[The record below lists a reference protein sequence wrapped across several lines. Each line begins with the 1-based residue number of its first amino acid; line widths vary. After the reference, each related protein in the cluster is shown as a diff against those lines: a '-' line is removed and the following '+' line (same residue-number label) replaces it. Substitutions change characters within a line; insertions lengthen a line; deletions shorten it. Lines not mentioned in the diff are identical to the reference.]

1 MYAVA
6 YNGHADALQ
15 LLLQAKADPD
25 KASDNDGT
33 TPMFMAAQEGHA
45 DALQLLLDAKADCSL
60 CMHCNGWSPLFV
72 ASGAG
77 NAEVV
82 RRLLER
88 APSLRTLA
96 TTAAHDFWGCTIAS
110 GAVPV
115 DVARQLHR
123 EDVLQLLQ
131 DAATP

>member
-1 MYAVA
+1 MYMAVQ
-6 YNGHADALQ
+6 N
-15 LLLQAKADPD
+15 
-25 KASDNDGT
+25 
-33 TPMFMAAQEGHA
+33 GHA
-45 DALQLLLDAKADCSL
+45 DALQLLLDAKADCRL
-60 CMHCNGWSPLFV
+60 CMQGNGWSPLFV

-88 APSLRTLA
+88 APRMRTLA
-96 TTAAHDFWGCTIAS
+96 TTAAHDCWGCTIAS
-110 GAVPV
+110 GAVAV
-115 DVARQLHR
+115 GVARQLHR